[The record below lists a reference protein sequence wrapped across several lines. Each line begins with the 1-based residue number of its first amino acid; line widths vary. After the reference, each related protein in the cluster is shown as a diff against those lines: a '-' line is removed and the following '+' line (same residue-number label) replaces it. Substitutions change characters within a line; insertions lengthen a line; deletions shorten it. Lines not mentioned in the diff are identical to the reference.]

1 MSNETIDKFLLKLQE
16 KTGNNQ
22 VYFDK
27 YQIGEEIGLLAKIQT
42 DHIVEILAK
51 DGFLRNGVDNYK
63 VKLTEDGN
71 KRLTNNQL

>member
-1 MSNETIDKFLLKLQE
+1 MSNQTIDKFLLKLQE

-63 VKLTEDGN
+63 VKLTEEGN